1 MTLKIAII
9 DYGVGNLKSIEN
21 VLKYLQVDFII
32 TSNSSQILNSDGI
45 ILPGVGAFADAMI
58 NFKKKK
64 LIPIIQSVKSQNK
77 PLLGICLGFQLLFS
91 ESQEYGVSKGL
102 NFISGTVSKFEKKYV
117 KKIPQ
122 IGWNSVEFKNLNH
135 YLIQNISNN
144 SYFYFNHSFYANP
157 SNKSNILATT
167 RYGNIEFASIVF
179 NESIVAT
186 QFHPEKSG
194 KNGIKIYEN
203 FLKHCKK

>member
-64 LIPIIQSVKSQNK
+64 LIPIIQKT
-77 PLLGICLGFQLLFS
+77 II
-91 ESQEYGVSKGL
+91 E
-102 NFISGTVSKFEKKYV
+102 
-117 KKIPQ
+117 
-122 IGWNSVEFKNLNH
+122 NLN
-135 YLIQNISNN
+135 
-144 SYFYFNHSFYANP
+144 
-157 SNKSNILATT
+157 K
-167 RYGNIEFASIVF
+167 
-179 NESIVAT
+179 
-186 QFHPEKSG
+186 
-194 KNGIKIYEN
+194 
-203 FLKHCKK
+203 FLKGVCFGI